1 MGTVCTYCM
10 HLLVSNSLSLSSA
23 MTTGEY
29 LTYSKVSHH
38 SFYRSSSDFLRR
50 NAFIAQILIDV
61 FLCITQIFVCS
72 VYFVF
77 ISKNFE
83 QVKPSYLTWTSSSSS
98 RSPASWGGD

>member
-1 MGTVCTYCM
+1 M
-10 HLLVSNSLSLSSA
+10 HMLVDNARTLSSD

-29 LTYSKVSHH
+29 LSYSMVSHH

-72 VYFVF
+72 VYLVF

-83 QVKPSYLTWTSSSSS
+83 QVIPSLILH
-98 RSPASWGGD
+98 

>member
-1 MGTVCTYCM
+1 MCTYCM

-50 NAFIAQILIDV
+50 NAFTAQILTDV

-72 VYFVF
+72 VYLVF

-83 QVKPSYLTWTSSSSS
+83 QVTPNLILHASHLETSG
-98 RSPASWGGD
+98 RLLLWREMV